1 MMNGFGCISKDKYD
15 HYASKDQHFG
25 VSMDYPYGW
34 VYRER
39 KDLKNHYTNVIFVEI
54 AKDKVF
60 KARFVV
66 TKKEAS
72 SLNPASSTIDALAAV
87 FTNARLQ
94 LKDAKVES
102 KVLGKLF
109 GVHAWNLFTSFKIPY
124 NINNPLAKI
133 ILSKERMFV
142 FKIGT
147 SFYIVRYENNSKN
160 FDCFDKIF
168 LHCVKSMEFKGT
180 PQ

>member
-1 MMNGFGCISKDKYD
+1 MNDFGCTGKDKYAD
-15 HYASKDQHFG
+15 YISKDQHFG
-25 VSMDYPYGW
+25 ISMDYPYGW
-34 VYRER
+34 VCRER
-39 KDLKNHYTNVIFVEI
+39 RDLKSHYTNVIFVET
-54 AKDKVF
+54 AKDKIF

-72 SLNPASSTIDALAAV
+72 SMNPASSTIDALAV
-87 FTNARLQ
+87 TLTNARLQ

-102 KVLGKLF
+102 RVLGKLF
-109 GVHAWNLFTSFKIPY
+109 GVDAWNIVTSFKIPED
-124 NINNPLAKI
+124 INNPLAKI

-168 LHCVKSMEFKGT
+168 LHCVKSLEFKNI
-180 PQ
+180 PS